1 MRDTVVIEG
10 EVNLLNVIE
19 GEFGLLNVIDGEI
32 DKVIYVDGSHAAYT
46 GDYIVTPI
54 TTGPIVLETA
64 QKIMTDDVTVLTIP
78 YFETANESGNT
89 VFIGEYDNG

>member
-19 GEFGLLNVIDGEI
+19 GEI
-32 DKVIYVDGSHAAYT
+32 DKVIYVDSAHAAYT

-54 TTGPIVLETA
+54 TTGPIVLETN
-64 QKIMTDDVTVLTIP
+64 QKIMTDDVTVLKIP

-89 VFIGEYDNG
+89 VFIGEYE